1 MLKDARFYYDL
12 AHFGNGAD
20 NLMNIVESQVADAA
34 MNGCYSCRLD
44 SHVSKC
50 LIEGGRLPEIKK
62 LGFEV
67 VVDHVQGELE
77 NIVEVSW

>member
-1 MLKDARFYYDL
+1 MLKKASFYYDL
-12 AHFGNGAD
+12 AHFGNGGD
-20 NLMNIVESQVADAA
+20 NLMNMVESQVTDAA
-34 MNGCYSCRLD
+34 MNGWYSCRLD

-50 LIEGGRLPEIKK
+50 LIEEDRLSEIKK

-67 VVDHVQGELE
+67 TINHVQGEFD

>member
-1 MLKDARFYYDL
+1 MLKKASFYYDL
-12 AHFGNGAD
+12 AHFGNGGD
-20 NLMNIVESQVADAA
+20 NLMNMVESQVADAA

-50 LIEGGRLPEIKK
+50 LVEEDRLPEIKK

-67 VVDHVQGELE
+67 TINHVQGEFD